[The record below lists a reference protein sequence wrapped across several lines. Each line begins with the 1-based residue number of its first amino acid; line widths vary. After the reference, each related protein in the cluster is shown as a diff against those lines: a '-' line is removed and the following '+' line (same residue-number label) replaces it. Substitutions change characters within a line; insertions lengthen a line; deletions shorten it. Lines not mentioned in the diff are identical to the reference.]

1 MTCPDN
7 FGLFQRAVIM
17 SGMIR
22 SPYAEEGMGIPPSLD
37 EAEKLGEKFFD
48 YLGVKTLAEARQLDA
63 KYIRDCY
70 DKFMYENEI
79 MVTSRDNNICIGD
92 PIRLFAQGKY
102 AGVPVLAG
110 NTEDEFPFVI
120 DAQNEEELE
129 KRASAWFCKK
139 RKSFLQYHKCMSKRK
154 MVMRP
159 LAVWNL

>member
-70 DKFMYENEI
+70 DKFMYERN
-79 MVTSRDNNICIGD
+79 
-92 PIRLFAQGKY
+92 Y
-102 AGVPVLAG
+102 G
-110 NTEDEFPFVI
+110 NV
-120 DAQNEEELE
+120 
-129 KRASAWFCKK
+129 KG
-139 RKSFLQYHKCMSKRK
+139 
-154 MVMRP
+154 
-159 LAVWNL
+159 

>member
-1 MTCPDN
+1 MTQMTCPDN

-37 EAEKLGEKFFD
+37 EAEKLGEKFFN

-79 MVTSRDNNICIGD
+79 MVNVKGIIIFVSA
-92 PIRLFAQGKY
+92 IRFVCLRRGNMPVCLFL
-102 AGVPVLAG
+102 P
-110 NTEDEFPFVI
+110 EI
-120 DAQNEEELE
+120 
-129 KRASAWFCKK
+129 
-139 RKSFLQYHKCMSKRK
+139 RK
-154 MVMRP
+154 MSFH
-159 LAVWNL
+159 L